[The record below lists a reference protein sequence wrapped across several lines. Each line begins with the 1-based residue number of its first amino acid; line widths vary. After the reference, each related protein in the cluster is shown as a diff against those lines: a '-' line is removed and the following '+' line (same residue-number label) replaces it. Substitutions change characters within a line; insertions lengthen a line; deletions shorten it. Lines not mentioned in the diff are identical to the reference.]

1 MQASRL
7 RAARPASGS
16 DWHARSEAMRRIGLF
31 GGTFDPPHV
40 GHLVLAECAR
50 DRLALDEVRFIP
62 AGQPPHKPGRRI
74 SGAAQRV
81 AMARL
86 AVRGNRGFSVSTMET
101 RRGGPSFTIET
112 LREVAADVPRA
123 RLFLLMGADS
133 LDEFATWREPEAIL
147 RLATLAVAKRPGVA
161 PRAIR
166 HRKAV
171 SARATSSVRGPR
183 IEWLDN
189 AEIAVSSSIVRTR
202 VREGR
207 SIRYLVTDPV
217 ASYIARHRL
226 YRGRP

>member
-1 MQASRL
+1 
-7 RAARPASGS
+7 
-16 DWHARSEAMRRIGLF
+16 MRRIGLF

-40 GHLVLAECAR
+40 GHLVLAESAR
-50 DRLALDEVRFIP
+50 DRLGLDEVHFIP

-74 SGAAQRV
+74 TGAAQRV

-86 AVRGNRGFSVSTMET
+86 AVRGNRAFAVSTLEA

-112 LREVAADVPRA
+112 LREVAADAPGA

-161 PRAIR
+161 LRPHRRRRAVPRRDPA
-166 HRKAV
+166 
-171 SARATSSVRGPR
+171 SAGGAR

-207 SIRYLVTDPV
+207 SIRYLVPDTV
-217 ASYIARHRL
+217 AAYIARHRL

>member
-1 MQASRL
+1 
-7 RAARPASGS
+7 
-16 DWHARSEAMRRIGLF
+16 MRRIGLF

-40 GHLVLAECAR
+40 GHLVLAESAR
-50 DRLALDEVRFIP
+50 DRLGLDEVHFIP

-74 SGAAQRV
+74 TGAAQRV

-86 AVRGNRGFSVSTMET
+86 AVRGNRAFAVSTLET

-112 LREVAADVPRA
+112 LRELAADAPRA

-147 RLATLAVAKRPGVA
+147 RLATLAVAQRPMVA
-161 PRAIR
+161 PRAPR
-166 HRKAV
+166 RRKAV
-171 SARATSSVRGPR
+171 SRRDPSSAGGAR

-207 SIRYLVTDPV
+207 SIRYLVPDTV
-217 ASYIARHRL
+217 AAYIARHRL

>member
-1 MQASRL
+1 M
-7 RAARPASGS
+7 
-16 DWHARSEAMRRIGLF
+16 RSIGLF

-50 DRLALDEVRFIP
+50 DRLRLDEVRFIP
-62 AGQPPHKPGRRI
+62 AGDPPHKAGTRI
-74 SGAAQRV
+74 TRVAQRL

-86 AVRGNRGFSVSTMET
+86 AVRGNRAFTVSTLET

-112 LREVAADVPRA
+112 LREVAADSPRA

-147 RLATLAVAKRPGVA
+147 LLATLAVAERPGA
-161 PRAIR
+161 TARGLR
-166 HRKAV
+166 QGKAALARGP
-171 SARATSSVRGPR
+171 SARGGAR

-202 VREGR
+202 VRSGR
-207 SIRYLVTDPV
+207 SIRYLVPDAV
-217 ASYIARHRL
+217 AAYIARHRL
-226 YRGRP
+226 YRRRP